1 MGSGLYNCVHKQ
13 DLPEGLKYKG
23 ISDLK
28 HKSTLTLLVAIALC
42 AVGNGGAF
50 AFSFGR
56 LFPASRSGIRGAL
69 IRGSGGQKTP
79 SNVLK
84 EAVKEASSAQKVTTK
99 TTTMKPPV
107 VSVTKKPSLLSFLQK
122 PLVTAA
128 PQKLSQPVTNSPIFY
143 IRLPPNPYVY
153 VPGLGYVSPNS
164 NSYNFIR
171 PDVDFVNNGKPS
183 SIYHFKPSST
193 TTIPPTTTTTTTT
206 TTTPAPTTTPA
217 KTVRPLPTKKPSPI
231 TWLSGPWFF
240 NGRPS
245 NMFIFN
251 SPHNPGHF
259 DKLHQTYSKPGVY
272 TQ

>member
-1 MGSGLYNCVHKQ
+1 MNRQ
-13 DLPEGLKYKG
+13 
-23 ISDLK
+23 
-28 HKSTLTLLVAIALC
+28 TLALLVVAALS
-42 AVGNGGAF
+42 ALGNGGAH

-79 SNVLK
+79 SNILK
-84 EAVKEASSAQKVTTK
+84 EAVKEATK
-99 TTTMKPPV
+99 TTTAKTPVPPA
-107 VSVTKKPSLLSFLQK
+107 TKKPSLLSFLQK

-164 NSYNFIR
+164 NSYNFVR

-183 SIYHFKPSST
+183 SIYHFKPSPATPT
-193 TTIPPTTTTTTTT
+193 TTPAPTTTTTTT
-206 TTTPAPTTTPA
+206 TTTPAPTTTTAPA
-217 KTVRPLPTKKPSPI
+217 KPVRPLPTKKPSPI
-231 TWLSGPWFF
+231 TWLAGPWFF

-272 TQ
+272 TK